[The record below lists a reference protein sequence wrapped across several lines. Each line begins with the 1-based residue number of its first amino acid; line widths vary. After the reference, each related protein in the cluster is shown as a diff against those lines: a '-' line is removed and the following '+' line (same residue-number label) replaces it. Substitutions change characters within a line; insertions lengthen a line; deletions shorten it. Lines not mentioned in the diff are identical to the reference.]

1 MFSTWK
7 GGPEMQAVS
16 APSATG
22 SGLSGPGG
30 WHPTVL
36 YMLALV
42 ALEIVLVAWLSRN
55 LLS

>member
-1 MFSTWK
+1 MFKTWNQ
-7 GGPEMQAVS
+7 GPEMQAVQS
-16 APSATG
+16 PQ
-22 SGLSGPGG
+22 SGALGAGPGG

-42 ALEIVLVAWLSRN
+42 LLEIVLVAWLSRN

>member
-7 GGPEMQAVS
+7 GGPEMSAVQS
-16 APSATG
+16 PQGS

-30 WHPTVL
+30 WHPTIL
-36 YMLALV
+36 YMLGLT
-42 ALEIVLVAWLSRN
+42 ALEILLVAWLSRN